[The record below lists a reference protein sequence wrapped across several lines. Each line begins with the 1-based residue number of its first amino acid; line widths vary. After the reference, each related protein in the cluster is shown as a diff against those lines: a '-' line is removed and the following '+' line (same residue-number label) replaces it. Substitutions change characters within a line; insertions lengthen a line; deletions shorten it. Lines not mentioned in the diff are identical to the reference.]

1 MDKEVKIF
9 FIIIFICM
17 IVISI
22 ISVGLILKRRKVL
35 VIVGLVILTVELI
48 VAIIPCVLDYGNA
61 LNNRYEVT
69 SGIALNNSKSSKVPW
84 RTAEILED
92 TSGRKIRLP
101 IKNIIFLGYIL
112 KSNEKISSL
121 KQKENNI
128 HIIIPDIKSNKLE
141 NLLPPMI

>member
-92 TSGRKIRLP
+92 TSGRKITLM
-101 IKNIIFLGYIL
+101 FF
-112 KSNEKISSL
+112 SEKINKGDYLVVKYL
-121 KQKENNI
+121 KHLKF
-128 HIIIPDIKSNKLE
+128 
-141 NLLPPMI
+141 

>member
-84 RTAEILED
+84 RTAEN
-92 TSGRKIRLP
+92 TSGRKITLM
-101 IKNIIFLGYIL
+101 FF
-112 KSNEKISSL
+112 SEKINKGDYLVVKYL
-121 KQKENNI
+121 KHLKFGILMEKTDGKN
-128 HIIIPDIKSNKLE
+128 D
-141 NLLPPMI
+141 

>member
-1 MDKEVKIF
+1 MDNDVKIF

-17 IVISI
+17 LVISI

-92 TSGRKIRLP
+92 TSGRKITLM
-101 IKNIIFLGYIL
+101 FF
-112 KSNEKISSL
+112 SEKINKGDYLVVKYL
-121 KQKENNI
+121 KHLKFGILMEKTDGKN
-128 HIIIPDIKSNKLE
+128 D
-141 NLLPPMI
+141 

>member
-92 TSGRKIRLP
+92 TSGRKITLM
-101 IKNIIFLGYIL
+101 FF
-112 KSNEKISSL
+112 SEKINKGDYLVVKYL
-121 KQKENNI
+121 KHLKFGILMEKTDGKNDCKRKI
-128 HIIIPDIKSNKLE
+128 
-141 NLLPPMI
+141 LLRCP

>member
-35 VIVGLVILTVELI
+35 VIVGLLILTVELI

-69 SGIALNNSKSSKVPW
+69 SGIALNNSKSFKVPW

-92 TSGRKIRLP
+92 TSGRKITLM
-101 IKNIIFLGYIL
+101 FF
-112 KSNEKISSL
+112 SEKINKGDYLVVKYL
-121 KQKENNI
+121 KHLKFGILMEKTDGKN
-128 HIIIPDIKSNKLE
+128 D
-141 NLLPPMI
+141 

>member
-61 LNNRYEVT
+61 LNKRYEVT

-92 TSGRKIRLP
+92 TSGRKITLM
-101 IKNIIFLGYIL
+101 FF
-112 KSNEKISSL
+112 SEKINKGDYLVVKYL
-121 KQKENNI
+121 KHLKFGILMEKTDGKN
-128 HIIIPDIKSNKLE
+128 D
-141 NLLPPMI
+141 

>member
-92 TSGRKIRLP
+92 TSGRKITLM
-101 IKNIIFLGYIL
+101 FF
-112 KSNEKISSL
+112 SEKINKGDYLVVKYL
-121 KQKENNI
+121 KHLKFVILMKKTHRKN
-128 HIIIPDIKSNKLE
+128 D
-141 NLLPPMI
+141 

>member
-61 LNNRYEVT
+61 LNNSYEVT

-92 TSGRKIRLP
+92 TSGRKITLM
-101 IKNIIFLGYIL
+101 FF
-112 KSNEKISSL
+112 SEKINKGDYLVVKYL
-121 KQKENNI
+121 KHLKFGILMEKTDGKN
-128 HIIIPDIKSNKLE
+128 D
-141 NLLPPMI
+141 

>member
-69 SGIALNNSKSSKVPW
+69 SRIALNNSKSSKVPW

-92 TSGRKIRLP
+92 TSGRKITLM
-101 IKNIIFLGYIL
+101 FF
-112 KSNEKISSL
+112 SEKINKGDYLVVKYL
-121 KQKENNI
+121 KHLKFGILMEKTDGKN
-128 HIIIPDIKSNKLE
+128 D
-141 NLLPPMI
+141 

>member
-92 TSGRKIRLP
+92 TSGRKITLM
-101 IKNIIFLGYIL
+101 FF
-112 KSNEKISSL
+112 SSSFPL
-121 KQKENNI
+121 
-128 HIIIPDIKSNKLE
+128 
-141 NLLPPMI
+141 

>member
-92 TSGRKIRLP
+92 TSGRKITLM
-101 IKNIIFLGYIL
+101 FF
-112 KSNEKISSL
+112 SEKI
-121 KQKENNI
+121 
-128 HIIIPDIKSNKLE
+128 NKGDYLVVKFGILME
-141 NLLPPMI
+141 KTDGKND